1 MLASSRMAFHT
12 ILEIGDAFLQMLR
25 ADIRFVVFVA
35 TVASVGGECAGVT
48 GDARRHPVL
57 AVIQR
62 EGMRLVI
69 LRGSPGLGGMAGGT
83 VHAEQSQMENRIG
96 MATDALRGR
105 PCKLSA
111 DVTLLTLHALVRACQ
126 RKGAARVIKVR
137 IIPIICIV
145 TGRAVCAKLA
155 VMLVV
160 ARVAGIAIV
169 AEQGMIHAG
178 IFPIGGSMTS
188 RAVRP
193 EAAIMFIVLPVAGI
207 AVGGRPRKD
216 IVLVAVFATR
226 FGVFALQLE
235 RG

>member
-1 MLASSRMAFHT
+1 
-12 ILEIGDAFLQMLR
+12 
-25 ADIRFVVFVA
+25 
-35 TVASVGGECAGVT
+35 
-48 GDARRHPVL
+48 
-57 AVIQR
+57 
-62 EGMRLVI
+62 
-69 LRGSPGLGGMAGGT
+69 
-83 VHAEQSQMENRIG
+83 
-96 MATDALRGR
+96 MATNALRGR
-105 PCKLSA
+105 PCELGA
-111 DVTLLTLHALVRACQ
+111 NVTLLTLHALVSACQ
-126 RKGAARVIKVR
+126 RKGATRVVKVR
-137 IIPIICIV
+137 IIPIICVV
-145 TGRAVCAKLA
+145 TGRAVGTKLA

-169 AEQGMIHAG
+169 AEQGVIHAG

-235 RG
+235 RGQVVIELGGSPRFGGVTHRAVRTEAAVVRVILRVARETVRGRGGKVGGGAHIHVALSAIDLRVLAI